1 MPRMKQRRP
10 APTDYATPYARYADL
25 VPEEDILGALV
36 SQGAETQKLLATIDE
51 KRGGFRYA
59 PEKWSIRQ
67 IVGHMEDSERVFAYR
82 ALAFARGEQQP
93 LPGFDENSWM
103 EKAPFDSTTLKQ
115 RAESLGLVR
124 RSTIEL
130 FRALDDDAWEQRG
143 TASNNPMSVRALAYC
158 TVGHERHHLRVLRE
172 RYLAIA
178 T

>member
-1 MPRMKQRRP
+1 MHRMKQRRP
-10 APTDYATPYARYADL
+10 APTDYAKYYARYVDL
-25 VPEEDILGALV
+25 VPEEDILGAFV

-51 KRGGFRYA
+51 KRAGFRYA

-67 IVGHMEDSERVFAYR
+67 IVGHMEDAERVFAYR

-115 RAESLGLVR
+115 RVESLGLVR

-130 FRALDDDAWEQRG
+130 FRALDDNAWEQRG
-143 TASNNPMSVRALAYC
+143 TASDNPVSVRALAYVM
-158 TVGHERHHLRVLRE
+158 VGHERHHLRVLRE
-172 RYLAIA
+172 RYLAGA

>member
-1 MPRMKQRRP
+1 
-10 APTDYATPYARYADL
+10 
-25 VPEEDILGALV
+25 
-36 SQGAETQKLLATIDE
+36 
-51 KRGGFRYA
+51 
-59 PEKWSIRQ
+59 
-67 IVGHMEDSERVFAYR
+67 MEDAERVFAYR

-143 TASNNPMSVRALAYC
+143 TASNNPVSVRALAYV

-172 RYLAIA
+172 RYIA
-178 T
+178 SAT